1 MRNDLGEY
9 SRYLYN
15 DNLFDDIKYIIN
27 KDTILR
33 CIQILPGYCAGQA
46 GGITSF
52 DVYSNTTDLN
62 NYKDTT
68 HYGEWINSQ
77 MLSYMKANIGLL
89 TKENYRTYL
98 DNERKFYRE
107 FDYNSLFE

>member
-1 MRNDLGEY
+1 M
-9 SRYLYN
+9 
-15 DNLFDDIKYIIN
+15 
-27 KDTILR
+27 
-33 CIQILPGYCAGQA
+33 
-46 GGITSF
+46 
-52 DVYSNTTDLN
+52 N